1 MEAAMRKRS
10 KYKPRPVLVDPV
22 GFVVESVTPLVEH
35 DNYVLNWKLKNNE
48 AFAALMRGQATK
60 NDMDTLAAAH
70 NITDALL
77 VILEGTDIDGTVA
90 RSAVAIMD
98 ICDRANA
105 GKGVAMKAAEMQ
117 AMRDLMQLHDE
128 LMDVVT
134 LGQMEKAIAYA
145 KKEIAAGRAN
155 RIKALA

>member
-1 MEAAMRKRS
+1 MRKRS

-22 GFVVESVTPLVEH
+22 GFVVESVTPLADH
-35 DNYVLNWKLKNNE
+35 DSYVLNWKLKNNE

-60 NDMDTLAAAH
+60 ADMDTLAAAH

-77 VILEGTDIDGTVA
+77 VVLEGTDIDGTVA
-90 RSAVAIMD
+90 RSAAAIIE
-98 ICDRANA
+98 ICERANA
-105 GKGVAMKAAEMQ
+105 GKGVAMRSAEMQ

-134 LGQMEKAIAYA
+134 LGQMEKAVTYA

-155 RIKALA
+155 RIKAIA

>member
-1 MEAAMRKRS
+1 MRKRS

-22 GFVVESVTPLVEH
+22 GFVVESVKPIVEH
-35 DNYVLNWKLKNNE
+35 DNYVLDWKLKNNV
-48 AFAALMRGQATK
+48 AFAALMRGEATK
-60 NDMDTLAAAH
+60 VEMDTLAAAH

-77 VILEGTDIDGTVA
+77 VILDGKDIDGTVA

-117 AMRDLMQLHDE
+117 AMRDLMALHDE

>member
-1 MEAAMRKRS
+1 MRKRS
-10 KYKPRPVLVDPV
+10 KYKPRPVLRDPV

-35 DNYVLNWKLKNNE
+35 DSYVLNWKLKNNE

-60 NDMDTLAAAH
+60 TDMDTLASAH

-77 VILEGTDIDGTVA
+77 VILDGQDIDGTVA

-98 ICDRANA
+98 ICNRANA
-105 GKGVAMKAAEMQ
+105 GKGVAMRAAEMQ

>member
-1 MEAAMRKRS
+1 MRKRS

-22 GFVVESVTPLVEH
+22 GFVVESVTPLVDH
-35 DNYVLNWKLKNNE
+35 DSYVLNWKLKNNE
-48 AFAALMRGQATK
+48 AFAALMRGQASKT
-60 NDMDTLAAAH
+60 DMDTLAAAH

-155 RIKALA
+155 RIKAIA

>member
-1 MEAAMRKRS
+1 MRKRS

-22 GFVVESVTPLVEH
+22 GFVVESVKPIVEH
-35 DNYVLNWKLKNNE
+35 DNYVLDWKLKNNA

-60 NDMDTLAAAH
+60 TDMDTLAAAH

-77 VILEGTDIDGTVA
+77 VILDGQDIDGTIA

-98 ICDRANA
+98 ICERANA
-105 GKGVAMKAAEMQ
+105 GKGVAMRANEMQ

-155 RIKALA
+155 RIKAIA

>member
-1 MEAAMRKRS
+1 MRKRS

-22 GFVVESVTPLVEH
+22 GFVVESVKPIVEH
-35 DNYVLNWKLKNNE
+35 DNYVLDWKLKNNA

-60 NDMDTLAAAH
+60 TDMDTLAAAH

-77 VILEGTDIDGTVA
+77 VILDGQDIDGTIA

-105 GKGVAMKAAEMQ
+105 GKGVAMRANEMQ

-155 RIKALA
+155 RIKEIQA